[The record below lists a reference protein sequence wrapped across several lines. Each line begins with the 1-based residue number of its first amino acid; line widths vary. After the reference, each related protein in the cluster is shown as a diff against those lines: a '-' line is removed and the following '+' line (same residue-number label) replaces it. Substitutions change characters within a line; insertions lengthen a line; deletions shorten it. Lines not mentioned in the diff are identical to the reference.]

1 MIPKN
6 LQGVLWSIPVEDL
19 DLQRNRNYIIHQI
32 LAYGTWENLKWL
44 FKAYS
49 SEEIKFVFL
58 NHPEKDYTFPAFNF
72 TKNILLNLNS
82 TFVDQTSYVRSFP
95 RNIRPK

>member
-6 LQGVLWSIPVEDL
+6 LQGVLWSMPVEDL
-19 DLQRNRNYIIHQI
+19 DLQRNKNYIIHQI

-44 FKAYS
+44 FKTYPK
-49 SEEIKFVFL
+49 EEIGEVFL

-72 TKNILLNLNS
+72 AKNILLNLNS
-82 TFVDQTSYVRSFP
+82 MPVDQTLYVRSFP